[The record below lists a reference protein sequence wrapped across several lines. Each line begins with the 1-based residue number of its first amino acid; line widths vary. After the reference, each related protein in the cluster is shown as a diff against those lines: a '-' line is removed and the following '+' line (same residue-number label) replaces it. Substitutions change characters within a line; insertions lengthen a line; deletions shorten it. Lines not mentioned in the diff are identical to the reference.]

1 MRALVVCSALLG
13 AALLLRTLLGPQ
25 TGAEVERTVERTVEL
40 KDEREL
46 RRGFGAKPQR
56 LAEPAETELGS
67 AASAA
72 LPSAEPERL
81 GRAREPLGL
90 GSISAVSAMDEPLGE
105 PLGDPLNEPVQ
116 DAPLF
121 DQPKLPEQREPWRP
135 SRSEEKLRD
144 HGLLGLY
151 TGWLNE
157 AERLGWEASR
167 ESLSISRD
175 GVELRFMSRDGMLLG
190 AEAELPPN
198 ALSESVMDLW
208 LTLLGREG
216 AYLSLEP
223 PFERQTPGWRETR
236 SVPLPSG
243 RTVELS
249 LTGRSEGEAPFGPAR
264 LELKVSELLR

>member
-13 AALLLRTLLGPQ
+13 AALLLWTLSGPQ
-25 TGAEVERTVERTVEL
+25 TGAEA
-40 KDEREL
+40 EREL
-46 RRGFGAKPQR
+46 GSRAESELRGGLEAQPPR
-56 LAEPAETELGS
+56 LGEPELGS
-67 AASAA
+67 SASAA
-72 LPSAEPERL
+72 LPSAEPERRGRDSLGLDSINAANAMGGPL
-81 GRAREPLGL
+81 GRSPG
-90 GSISAVSAMDEPLGE
+90 GPLGE
-105 PLGDPLNEPVQ
+105 QLGDPLNEPVQ

-121 DQPKLPEQREPWRP
+121 DQPKLPEQREAWRP

-157 AERLGWEASR
+157 AERLGWSTSR

-175 GVELRFMSRDGMLLG
+175 GVELQFMSRDGMLLG